1 METREELKKK
11 IALCDKLGAKRFQK
25 VVLKAE
31 ELKFRFLKDIFP
43 SLPERYEKQL
53 KIKRDKELSRA
64 TTDEEREKIIENYH
78 KLLLEWKKEL
88 KREKNRNYHMDENA
102 PTEILQYLEWNK
114 QVHKRG
120 LI

>member
-43 SLPERYEKQL
+43 SLPE
-53 KIKRDKELSRA
+53 D
-64 TTDEEREKIIENYH
+64 T
-78 KLLLEWKKEL
+78 
-88 KREKNRNYHMDENA
+88 RNN
-102 PTEILQYLEWNK
+102 
-114 QVHKRG
+114 
-120 LI
+120 